1 MESEFNVQFLDFLIA
16 LLPALFW
23 GSVVLINVFV
33 GGGPY
38 NQIRGTTLGALIVGI
53 GLLLT
58 GYAKFDDPVVIFV
71 GLFSGA
77 FWAFGQGNQLKSV
90 NLIGVSKTMPIS
102 TGMQLVGTTLFSVIF
117 LGEWSTMTQ
126 IIFGLIA
133 MILLVTG
140 VALTSLKAKN
150 EQKSNDPEFKKA
162 MGILILSTIG
172 YVGYVVLGDIFGVGG
187 TDALFFQS
195 VGMAI
200 GGFLL
205 SMNHKTSLKSTALN
219 LLPGVIWGIGN
230 LFMFYSQ
237 PKVGVATSFSLTQL
251 LVIVS
256 TLGGI
261 FILGEKKDR
270 RQMIGI
276 WSGIIVIVIA
286 AIILGNLK

>member
-1 MESEFNVQFLDFLIA
+1 MQFLDFLIA

-38 NQIRGTTLGALIVGI
+38 NQIRGTTLGALIVGL
-53 GLLLT
+53 GLLIT
-58 GYAKFDDPVVIFV
+58 GFAKFNNPTVIIV
-71 GLFSGA
+71 GLISGA
-77 FWAFGQGNQLKSV
+77 LWAFGQANQLKSIS
-90 NLIGVSKTMPIS
+90 LIGVSNTMPVS

-117 LGEWSTMTQ
+117 LGEWPSMTQ

-150 EQKSNDPEFKKA
+150 ERQSDNPEFKKA
-162 MGILILSTIG
+162 MGILIVSTVG
-172 YVGYVVLGDIFGVGG
+172 YVGFVVLGDIFGVGG

-200 GGFLL
+200 GGFIL

-237 PKVGVATSFSLTQL
+237 PKVGVATSFSLSQL

-261 FILGEKKDR
+261 FILGERKDR
-270 RQMIGI
+270 RQMTGI
-276 WSGIIVIVIA
+276 WAGIIIIVIA

>member
-1 MESEFNVQFLDFLIA
+1 MQFLDFLIA

-38 NQIRGTTLGALIVGI
+38 NQIRGTTLGALIVGL
-53 GLLLT
+53 GLLIT
-58 GYAKFDDPVVIFV
+58 GFAKFNNPT
-71 GLFSGA
+71 
-77 FWAFGQGNQLKSV
+77 GQANQLKSIS
-90 NLIGVSKTMPIS
+90 LIGVSNTMPVS

-117 LGEWSTMTQ
+117 LGEWSSMTQ

-150 EQKSNDPEFKKA
+150 ERQSDNPEFKKA
-162 MGILILSTIG
+162 MGILIVSTVG
-172 YVGYVVLGDIFGVGG
+172 YVGFVVLGDIFGVGG

-200 GGFLL
+200 GGFIL

-237 PKVGVATSFSLTQL
+237 PKVGVATSFSLSQL

-261 FILGEKKDR
+261 FILGERKDR
-270 RQMIGI
+270 RQMTGI
-276 WSGIIVIVIA
+276 WAGIIIIVIA

>member
-1 MESEFNVQFLDFLIA
+1 MAFLDFLIA

-38 NQIRGTTLGALIVGI
+38 NQIRGTTIGALIVGI
-53 GLLLT
+53 ALLVT
-58 GYAKFDDPVVIFV
+58 GYAKFDSLTVIIV
-71 GLFSGA
+71 GLISGA
-77 FWAFGQGNQLKSV
+77 LWAFGQGNQLKSV
-90 NLIGVSKTMPIS
+90 NVIGVSKTMPIS

-117 LGEWSTMTQ
+117 LGEWSTGTQ
-126 IIFGLIA
+126 VVFGLIA
-133 MILLVTG
+133 MILLVVG
-140 VALTSLKAKN
+140 IALTSLKAKN
-150 EQKSNDPEFKKA
+150 ERKSNDPEFKKA
-162 MGILILSTIG
+162 MGILVVSTIG

-195 VGMAI
+195 IGMAI
-200 GGFLL
+200 GGFIL
-205 SMNHKTSLKSTALN
+205 SMNHKTTIKSTALN
-219 LLPGVIWGIGN
+219 IIPGIVWGIGN

-237 PKVGVATSFSLTQL
+237 PRVGVATSFSLSQL

-261 FILGEKKDR
+261 FLLGERKDR